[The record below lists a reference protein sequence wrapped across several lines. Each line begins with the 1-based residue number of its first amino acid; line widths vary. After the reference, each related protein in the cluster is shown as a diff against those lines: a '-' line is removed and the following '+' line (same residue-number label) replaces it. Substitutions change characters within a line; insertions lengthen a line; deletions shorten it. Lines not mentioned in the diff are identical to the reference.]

1 MAKKARKSAAQV
13 VVASRVKDVVG
24 AEGFRTAG
32 NLPEAVNEK
41 VVAMIRAAVE
51 RARGN
56 KRGTVRPHDL

>member
-1 MAKKARKSAAQV
+1 MKEV
-13 VVASRVKDVVG
+13 VS

-41 VVAMIRAAVE
+41 VVAMILAAVE

>member
-1 MAKKARKSAAQV
+1 MAKKARKSTAQV
-13 VVASRVKDVVG
+13 VIASRVKDLVST
-24 AEGFRTAG
+24 EGFRTAG

-41 VVAMIRAAVE
+41 VVAMILAAVE